1 MDAISSTE
9 KLGYSN
15 GKKVMNQKQELE
27 KRLADIERQIRETE
41 KRLPAHSVKPPIMR
55 ELFDLEDQRE
65 ALLAKLETLAGD

>member
-1 MDAISSTE
+1 MGTISSAE
-9 KLGYSN
+9 KMGYLN
-15 GKKVMNQKQELE
+15 GKNVMNQKQELE

-65 ALLAKLETLAGD
+65 ALLAKLKTLAGD

>member
-1 MDAISSTE
+1 
-9 KLGYSN
+9 
-15 GKKVMNQKQELE
+15 MNQKQELE

-65 ALLAKLETLAGD
+65 ALLAKLKTLAGD

>member
-1 MDAISSTE
+1 MPKTV
-9 KLGYSN
+9 
-15 GKKVMNQKQELE
+15 KKAEVVTIEVQKQELE

-65 ALLAKLETLAGD
+65 ALLAKLKTLAGD